1 MQDIYFKEGDKVS
14 HQAHG
19 NGVVK
24 SADNI
29 SVVVEFI
36 EYYKNTVT
44 GRIIRFQS
52 DGRSAIDDKYP
63 TLLQGHD
70 RFDPQPNNPI
80 FEPKYG
86 ELVWAKV
93 NDCWCVYYYDKPHES
108 INGRYEVKTDP
119 QHTKGFYLASEI
131 RPFKGE
137 IPNH

>member
-1 MQDIYFKEGDKVS
+1 MQEIFFKEGDKVS

-29 SVVVEFI
+29 SVVVEFT

-44 GRIIRFQS
+44 GRIIRFQT
-52 DGRSAIDDKYP
+52 DGRSAIEDIYP

-70 RFDPQPNNPI
+70 RFNPQPNKPI
-80 FEPKYG
+80 FEPKQG
-86 ELVWAKV
+86 DMVWAKV
-93 NDCWCVYYYDKPHES
+93 NGIWNVAPYEYIHDSVYKEAIPSQAFSNSTSYF
-108 INGRYEVKTDP
+108 I
-119 QHTKGFYLASEI
+119 ASEI

-137 IPNH
+137 IPSD